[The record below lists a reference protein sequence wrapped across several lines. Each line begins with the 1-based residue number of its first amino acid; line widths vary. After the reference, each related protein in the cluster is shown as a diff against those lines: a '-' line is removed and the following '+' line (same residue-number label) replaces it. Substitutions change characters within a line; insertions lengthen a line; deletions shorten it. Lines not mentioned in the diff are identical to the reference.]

1 MKKFLYI
8 FSSFLF
14 VSVVVVTADTAQ
26 YTFGYDA
33 DGNMTSRS
41 IVPLKTSA
49 VQPGKGGVEE
59 PIYQHSL
66 LDDAQTVIIRPNP
79 TQGQVV
85 VDIFP
90 LDLEVENTFLLYN
103 ASGQLIESRAIDSGT
118 IYIEITG
125 NPGVYLL
132 DLHLGE
138 QTSRWK
144 IIKQ

>member
-8 FSSFLF
+8 FGCFLL
-14 VSVVVVTADTAQ
+14 VSVAGIAQ
-26 YTFGYDA
+26 YSFGYDA
-33 DGNMTSRS
+33 DGNMTSRQ
-41 IVPLKTSA
+41 IVMLPQTYSSP
-49 VQPGKGGVEE
+49 QGHEE
-59 PIYQHSL
+59 PEIGRSL
-66 LDDAQTVIIRPNP
+66 IGEQTVIIRPNP
-79 TQGQVV
+79 TQGQVT

-103 ASGQLIESRAIDSGT
+103 ASGQLIESQAIDSGT

>member
-1 MKKFLYI
+1 MKKFLYV

-14 VSVVVVTADTAQ
+14 VSVIVAIADTAQ

-41 IVPLKTSA
+41 IVSLKTSTA
-49 VQPGKGGVEE
+49 QSGKQQIEE
-59 PIYQHSL
+59 PIYRQAL
-66 LDDAQTVIIRPNP
+66 AEDLIVTIRPNP
-79 TQGQVV
+79 TQGQVA

-90 LDLEVENTFLLYN
+90 IDLEVENTFLLYN
-103 ASGQLIESRAIDSGT
+103 SSGQLIESRAIDTGT
-118 IYIEITG
+118 VYIEITG

-132 DLHLGE
+132 DLHLGG
-138 QTSRWK
+138 QTSQWK